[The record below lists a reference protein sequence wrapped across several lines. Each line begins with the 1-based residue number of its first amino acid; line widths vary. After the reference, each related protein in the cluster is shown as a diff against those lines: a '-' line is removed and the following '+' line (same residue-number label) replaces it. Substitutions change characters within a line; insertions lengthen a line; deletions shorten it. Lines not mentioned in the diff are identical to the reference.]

1 MIVLEVINNMNWLS
15 FVNAVIGVAL
25 ILIAVSGL
33 VSHEA
38 AAAVAVGGLVVLVLG
53 ALRWITGFARFSADH
68 VRAQLPH

>member
-1 MIVLEVINNMNWLS
+1 MKWLS
-15 FVNAVIGVAL
+15 FVNGVIGIAL
-25 ILIAVSGL
+25 IVTAVSGL

-38 AAAVAVGGLVVLVLG
+38 AVAVAAAGLVVLVLG

>member
-1 MIVLEVINNMNWLS
+1 MNWLS
-15 FVNAVIGVAL
+15 FVNGVIGVAL

-33 VSHEA
+33 VAHE
-38 AAAVAVGGLVVLVLG
+38 AAVAVAVAGLVVLVLG

>member
-1 MIVLEVINNMNWLS
+1 MKWLS
-15 FVNAVIGVAL
+15 FVNGVIGVML
-25 ILIAVSGL
+25 IVIAVSGL

-38 AAAVAVGGLVVLVLG
+38 AVVVAVAGLVVLVLG